1 MQHRANLTLIVAAFL
16 AVGLVASRPAA
27 GQG

>member
-1 MQHRANLTLIVAAFL
+1 MLRYPAPALIAAVFFAAGLT
-16 AVGLVASRPAA
+16 ASRPAA

>member
-1 MQHRANLTLIVAAFL
+1 MLRYPASALL
-16 AVGLVASRPAA
+16 AVAGLTAGLIAARPAA

>member
-1 MQHRANLTLIVAAFL
+1 MLRYPAPALIAAAFL
-16 AVGLVASRPAA
+16 AVGLMAARPAA